1 MSGAEGLEEEP
12 NCQII
17 IFRQRPG
24 GGGYGEWQEGGF
36 GRGRGRSRSR
46 DVTHCIVRPASFY
59 NHPVL
64 NPLKSGASSCRTN
77 SNHSYRRCQTSLPLL
92 PATDPRI
99 LQQRACRSSSFPHV
113 YEPTRPS
120 SFAPRPIS
128 SPGPCVKP
136 EVMRALS
143 YLPQPTKNI
152 DKIARCSCPLKLHCL
167 DHRPRLSCA
176 YFSTPRYRH
185 DGRESLKELIN
196 AR

>member
-1 MSGAEGLEEEP
+1 MRRNQTARSSSSANG
-12 NCQII
+12 Q
-17 IFRQRPG
+17 G

-92 PATDPRI
+92 PAIDPRI

-136 EVMRALS
+136 EVMRAPQ
-143 YLPQPTKNI
+143 LP
-152 DKIARCSCPLKLHCL
+152 A
-167 DHRPRLSCA
+167 
-176 YFSTPRYRH
+176 STNKEYRQ
-185 DGRESLKELIN
+185 DRQV
-196 AR
+196 